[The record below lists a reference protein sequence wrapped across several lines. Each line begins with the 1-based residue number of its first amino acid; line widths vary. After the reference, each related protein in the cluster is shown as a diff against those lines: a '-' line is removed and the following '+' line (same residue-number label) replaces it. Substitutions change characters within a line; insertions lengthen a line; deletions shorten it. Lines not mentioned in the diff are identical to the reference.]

1 MPEVE
6 VRILSWVRAMAAE
19 IRTGLMG
26 YIVVEYGNL
35 VLDGITLRRTAEGRF
50 VLSFPSRTDRAG
62 RRHPYIRPIDE
73 EARRQIEAKILGEL
87 GQWGEA
93 S

>member
-1 MPEVE
+1 MTA
-6 VRILSWVRAMAAE
+6 SE
-19 IRTGLMG
+19 IRICTWVKASDSDVRRGLLG
-26 YIVVEYGNL
+26 YLSVDYGDL
-35 VLDGITLRRTAEGRF
+35 VLDGIVLRRTTDGRF
-50 VLSFPSRTDRAG
+50 VLSFPARTDRAG

-73 EARRQIEAKILGEL
+73 EARRAIEAKILGEL